1 MVPLSYSVRNLRVR
15 TTTTV
20 ATALGI
26 GLVVFVFATVLMLSE
41 GIKRTLG
48 RAGSPDV
55 AVVLRDGADAE
66 MSSSLELPSAGL
78 ILNAAEV
85 RRRPDG
91 VAEVLAVI
99 ILDKLG
105 TEGVSNVAVRG
116 VAEDVLAYRTSVR
129 LLSGR
134 MPRPG
139 SDECSVGASIR
150 VRFRG
155 LELGQSFEIKKSR
168 RLTVVGVHA
177 DGGSSYESEVWADRE
192 VLRAAFGRENT
203 VSSVRV
209 RLSSAGAFSALR
221 ASLEANRQ
229 LGVDVKREDTFYE
242 EQSQGTSQFITAI
255 GMLVAVF
262 FAAGAIIGAMITMH
276 AAVASRMREIGTL
289 RALGFSK
296 ASILASFL
304 FESVVL
310 SLLGGAVG
318 AGAATL
324 MRFARLSIVNFAS
337 WSEIVF
343 EFTPTPGI
351 LLGSLVFAAA
361 MGLVGGMIPAVRA
374 ARVNILDALR
384 GGTGVPSVPAGM

>member
-26 GLVVFVFATVLMLSE
+26 GLVVFVFAAVLMLGQ

-55 AVVLRDGADAE
+55 AVILRDGSDAE
-66 MSSSLELPSAGL
+66 MSSSIEIPASGL
-78 ILNAAEV
+78 IMNAAEV

-91 VAEVLAVI
+91 RPDAVSELVAVI

-105 TEGVSNVAVRG
+105 TTGVSNVGVRG
-116 VAEDVLAYRTSVR
+116 VPEDVLAFRPSVR
-129 LLSGR
+129 VVSGR

-139 SDECSVGASIR
+139 TDECSVGSSILG
-150 VRFRG
+150 RFRG
-155 LELGQSFEIKKSR
+155 LEMGQSFEVKKNR
-168 RLTVVGVHA
+168 RLTVVGVHS
-177 DGGSSYESEVWADRE
+177 DGGSSYESEVWADRD
-192 VLRAAFGRENT
+192 VLRGVFGREGV

-209 RLSSAGAFSALR
+209 RLASASAFAALR
-221 ASLEANRQ
+221 SGLESNRQ

-242 EQSQGTSQFITAI
+242 EQSQGTSTFITAI
-255 GMLVAVF
+255 GMLVAIF

-296 ASILASFL
+296 ASILTSFL

-310 SLLGGAVG
+310 SLLGGLLG
-318 AGAATL
+318 ASAATL
-324 MRFARLSIVNFAS
+324 MRFAKLSIVNFAS

-351 LLGSLVFAAA
+351 LLGSLVFAAV
-361 MGLVGGMIPAVRA
+361 MGLIGGMIPAVRA

-384 GGTGVPSVPAGM
+384 

>member
-26 GLVVFVFATVLMLSE
+26 GLVVFVFATVLMLSQ

-91 VAEVLAVI
+91 RPDGVAEVLAVI

-116 VAEDVLAYRTSVR
+116 VTEDVLAFRTSVR
-129 LLSGR
+129 LLTGR

-150 VRFRG
+150 GRFRG
-155 LELGQSFEIKKSR
+155 LELGQSFEIKKNR

-351 LLGSLVFAAA
+351 LVGSLVFAAA

-384 GGTGVPSVPAGM
+384 

>member
-26 GLVVFVFATVLMLSE
+26 GLVVFVFATVLMLAE
-41 GIKRTLG
+41 GIKSTLG

-66 MSSSLELPSAGL
+66 MASSIELPAAGL
-78 ILNAAEV
+78 IMNAAEV
-85 RRRPDG
+85 RRRANGRPDAT
-91 VAEVLAVI
+91 AEVLAVI

-116 VAEDVLAYRTSVR
+116 VTEDVLAFRSSVR
-129 LLSGR
+129 LLRGR
-134 MPRPG
+134 MLRPG
-139 SDECSVGASIR
+139 SDECVVGASILG
-150 VRFRG
+150 RFQG
-155 LELGQSFEIKKSR
+155 LAMGRSFEIKKNR
-168 RLTVVGVHA
+168 RLTVVGVIA

-192 VLRAAFGRENT
+192 LLRSAFGRENT

-209 RLSSAGAFSALR
+209 RLTSAAAFGALR
-221 ASLEANRQ
+221 ASLESNRQ
-229 LGVDVKREDTFYE
+229 LGVDVKRETEFYA

-255 GMLVAVF
+255 GMLVAIF

-296 ASILASFL
+296 LSILASFL

-310 SLLGGAVG
+310 SLLGGALG
-318 AGAATL
+318 AFAATF

-351 LLGSLVFAAA
+351 IVGSMIFAAV
-361 MGLVGGMIPAVRA
+361 MGVVGGMIPAVRA
-374 ARVNILDALR
+374 ARVKILDALR
-384 GGTGVPSVPAGM
+384 